1 MKDVIARLI
10 LAYRRELELYAEVLD
25 LAHEGVAAVRDCRPL
40 CDLQAVNT
48 RKQARLAEIDA
59 IERAIEADKKT
70 WRETPRAGLDSPE
83 LQALLQ
89 RLTDRIEQILR
100 AERETD
106 RWIVQGAALSSADQP
121 ST

>member
-1 MKDVIARLI
+1 MKDVVARLI

-25 LAHEGVAAVRDCRPL
+25 LAHEGVTAVRDCRPL
-40 CDLQAVNT
+40 DELQTVNT

-70 WRETPRAGLDSPE
+70 WRETPRAGLDAPE
-83 LQALLQ
+83 LQSLLR
-89 RLTDRIEQILR
+89 RLTDRIEEILR

>member
-40 CDLQAVNT
+40 GELQAVNT
-48 RKQARLAEIDA
+48 RKQVRLAEIDA
-59 IERAIEADKKT
+59 IERAIEADKKS
-70 WRETPRAGLDSPE
+70 WRETSRSSFDSPE
-83 LQALLQ
+83 LRGLLE

>member
-10 LAYRRELELYAEVLD
+10 LAYRRQLELYTEVLD
-25 LAHEGVAAVRDCRPL
+25 LAHEGVAVVRDCRPL
-40 CDLQAVNT
+40 ADLQAVNT

-59 IERAIEADKKT
+59 IERAIAADKQT
-70 WRETPRAGLDSPE
+70 WRDTPRASLQSPE
-83 LQALLQ
+83 LQTLLE
-89 RLTDRIEQILR
+89 RLKERIEQILR

-106 RWIVQGAALSSADQP
+106 RWIVQGAALSTAEEP

>member
-1 MKDVIARLI
+1 MKDVVARLI

-40 CDLQAVNT
+40 QELQAVNT

-59 IERAIEADKKT
+59 IERAIEADKQT
-70 WRETPRAGLDSPE
+70 WHETPRSSLDSPE
-83 LQALLQ
+83 LRALLE

-106 RWIVQGAALSSADQP
+106 RWIVQGAALTTAAQP

>member
-1 MKDVIARLI
+1 MKDVVARLI
-10 LAYRRELELYAEVLD
+10 LAYRRELELYGEVLD

-40 CDLQAVNT
+40 SALQAVNT

-59 IERAIEADKKT
+59 IERAIAADKKT
-70 WRETPRAGLDSPE
+70 WRETPRATLHSPE
-83 LQALLQ
+83 LQALLE

-106 RWIVQGAALSSADQP
+106 RWIVQGAALATAEQP
-121 ST
+121 GT

>member
-1 MKDVIARLI
+1 MKDVIARLV
-10 LAYRRELELYAEVLD
+10 LAYRRELELYDEVLD
-25 LAHEGVAAVRDCRPL
+25 LAHEGVAAVRDARPL
-40 CDLQAVNT
+40 RELQAINT

-59 IERAIEADKKT
+59 VERAVAADKHT
-70 WRETPRAGLDSPE
+70 WRTTPRTNLQSPE
-83 LQALLQ
+83 LQMLLE

-106 RWIVQGAALSSADQP
+106 RWIVQGAALSTAEQP